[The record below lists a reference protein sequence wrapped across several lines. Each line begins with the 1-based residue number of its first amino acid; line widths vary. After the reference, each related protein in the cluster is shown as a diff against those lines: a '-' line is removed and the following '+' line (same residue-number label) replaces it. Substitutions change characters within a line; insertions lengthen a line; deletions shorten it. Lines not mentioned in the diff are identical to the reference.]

1 MQVFVLCDVV
11 FSMNLQGLSALI
23 GANGRPGWGQRA
35 GNRLWCFF
43 FRLWCV
49 GAQFN
54 LNALIRSLFQSE
66 FLVIICQSKNS
77 TSNLF
82 APCSDDVLVFVFV
95 FFSFFGWTMKY
106 YRTGD
111 GVQCAHKNCMDKKDF
126 DPWLAWRPDWCHVT
140 NFFHG
145 RWLTRFHKIHLH
157 NTSDLPMRC
166 NALYTDTCDKSETS
180 LSCFES
186 YLSKVSDLEI
196 TYVTSRSFSWWW
208 HHFFKCIKR

>member
-1 MQVFVLCDVV
+1 MEGQAEDREQETGSDV
-11 FSMNLQGLSALI
+11 
-23 GANGRPGWGQRA
+23 
-35 GNRLWCFF
+35 FF

-95 FFSFFGWTMKY
+95 FFLLFWMDNKILQDRRWCSMCS
-106 YRTGD
+106 
-111 GVQCAHKNCMDKKDF
+111 QKNKKDF

-180 LSCFES
+180 LFVLKAICQKS
-186 YLSKVSDLEI
+186 L
-196 TYVTSRSFSWWW
+196 T
-208 HHFFKCIKR
+208 